1 MPVRPLAW
9 EPPYALDAALKK
21 KKKKR
26 KKERRAEKEEGKE
39 GGKEGEGEGERNQ
52 RRKTRS
58 PGKIV
63 ALVLVAERY
72 SEYMDSNWH
81 LHILLHS
88 LQQSNCN

>member
-1 MPVRPLAW
+1 MVK
-9 EPPYALDAALKK
+9 EKEG
-21 KKKKR
+21 R
-26 KKERRAEKEEGKE
+26 KDRWTEGMEGRKEEGKE
-39 GGKEGEGEGERNQ
+39 GGKEGQGEGERNQ
-52 RRKTRS
+52 SRKTRS

-81 LHILLHS
+81 LRILLHS